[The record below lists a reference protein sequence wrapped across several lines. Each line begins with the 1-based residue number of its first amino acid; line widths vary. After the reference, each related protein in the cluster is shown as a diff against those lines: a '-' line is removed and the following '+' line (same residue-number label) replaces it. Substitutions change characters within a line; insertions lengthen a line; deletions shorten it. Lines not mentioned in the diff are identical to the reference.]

1 MLSRVLGIL
10 IASDFLLQAAWGLI
24 GPIFALFITG
34 QIEGGSIQMVGL
46 AVATFWL
53 TKSSVQP
60 FLAHYLDLRK
70 GEKDDF
76 KFLVIG
82 MYAASFV
89 PLGFFFSTN
98 LLHIFLLQILHGAA
112 MAMVFPSWAGIFT
125 RHITK
130 GWEAF
135 SWSIESTGLGFAAG
149 FAAALGGLLAGSL
162 GFQAVFI
169 LVSVIGFFAA
179 TILLLARNQIFP
191 HDGIDKP
198 LPPKEKL
205 VH

>member
-10 IASDFLLQAAWGLI
+10 IVSDFLLQAAWGLI
-24 GPIFALFITG
+24 GPIFALFITR

-53 TKSSVQP
+53 TKSLLQP

-70 GEKDDF
+70 GEKDDY
-76 KFLVIG
+76 KFLIIG
-82 MYAASFV
+82 MYITSFV

-98 LLHIFLLQILHGAA
+98 LLHIFLLQMVHGAA
-112 MAMVFPSWAGIFT
+112 MAMVVPSWAGIFT

-149 FAAALGGLLAGSL
+149 FAAAFGGLLAGSL
-162 GFQAVFI
+162 GFQTVFV
-169 LVSVIGFFAA
+169 LVSAFGFFAA
-179 TILLLARNQIFP
+179 TVLLLARNQVIP
-191 HDGIDKP
+191 RDGMDKP

-205 VH
+205 AH

>member
-10 IASDFLLQAAWGLI
+10 IVSDFLLQAAWGLI
-24 GPIFALFITG
+24 GPIFALFITR

-53 TKSSVQP
+53 TKSLLQP
-60 FLAHYLDLRK
+60 FLAHYLDSRK
-70 GEKDDF
+70 GEKDDY
-76 KFLVIG
+76 KFLIIG
-82 MYAASFV
+82 MYITSFV

-112 MAMVFPSWAGIFT
+112 MAMVVPSWAGIFT

-149 FAAALGGLLAGSL
+149 FAAAFGGLLAGSL
-162 GFQAVFI
+162 GFQTVFV
-169 LVSVIGFFAA
+169 LVSIFGFFAA
-179 TILLLARNQIFP
+179 TVLLLARNQVFP
-191 HDGIDKP
+191 RDGIDKP

-205 VH
+205 AH

>member
-1 MLSRVLGIL
+1 
-10 IASDFLLQAAWGLI
+10 
-24 GPIFALFITG
+24 
-34 QIEGGSIQMVGL
+34 MVGL

-53 TKSSVQP
+53 TKSLLQP

-70 GEKDDF
+70 GEKDDY
-76 KFLVIG
+76 KFLIIG
-82 MYAASFV
+82 MYITSFV

-98 LLHIFLLQILHGAA
+98 LLHIFLLQMVHGAA
-112 MAMVFPSWAGIFT
+112 MAMVVPSWAGIFT

-149 FAAALGGLLAGSL
+149 FAAAFGGLLAGSL
-162 GFQAVFI
+162 GFQTVFV
-169 LVSVIGFFAA
+169 LVSAFGFFAA
-179 TILLLARNQIFP
+179 TVLLLARNQVIP
-191 HDGIDKP
+191 RDGMDKP

-205 VH
+205 AH